1 MNITESLK
9 LQADLQAQIDQIQ
22 SRLLSCVR
30 VEKGSK
36 PLEKPENFYKLQDTL
51 LKRLGT
57 AYSQMERAIYHAA
70 YKDKSLIEM
79 LSEQKILTLQIKL
92 MKETLNKA
100 NELTSLEGV
109 CYEPTIDIKLLEKQL
124 FTLEELKRDIDSKI
138 QSLFQ
143 ITKV

>member
-1 MNITESLK
+1 
-9 LQADLQAQIDQIQ
+9 
-22 SRLLSCVR
+22 
-30 VEKGSK
+30 
-36 PLEKPENFYKLQDTL
+36 
-51 LKRLGT
+51 
-57 AYSQMERAIYHAA
+57 
-70 YKDKSLIEM
+70 M

>member
-36 PLEKPENFYKLQDTL
+36 PLELQDKL
-51 LKRLGT
+51 LKQVGT
-57 AYSQMERAIYHAA
+57 AYAKMERAIYHAA

-124 FTLEELKRDIDSKI
+124 FTKVSHP
-138 QSLFQ
+138 Q
-143 ITKV
+143 IMG